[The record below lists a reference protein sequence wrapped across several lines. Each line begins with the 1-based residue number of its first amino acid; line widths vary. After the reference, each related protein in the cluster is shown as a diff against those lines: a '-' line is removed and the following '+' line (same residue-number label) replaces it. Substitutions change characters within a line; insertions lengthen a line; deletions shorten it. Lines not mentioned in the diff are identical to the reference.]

1 MYCNNIIKHLSIFFK
16 LLSLVKH
23 RTITIASSSTPFG
36 GASSPTGGSRIS
48 RSGAN
53 FGVIIQTQAE

>member
-36 GASSPTGGSRIS
+36 GASSPTGVVGYRVAVQIS
-48 RSGAN
+48 
-53 FGVIIQTQAE
+53 V